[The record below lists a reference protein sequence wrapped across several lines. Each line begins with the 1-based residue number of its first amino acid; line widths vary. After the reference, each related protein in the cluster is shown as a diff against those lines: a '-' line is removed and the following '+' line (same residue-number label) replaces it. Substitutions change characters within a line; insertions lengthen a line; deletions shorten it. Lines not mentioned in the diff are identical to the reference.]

1 MCLFGFS
8 KKSRVENFLLAR
20 ILSKQKSPETEEAWR
35 ALIEHNPD
43 SYEYY
48 RGYLKYM
55 GIDDGAPIL
64 TYLTCTSSWWGPPDQ
79 VTAKALEKLGEFAV
93 QLPKANAPV
102 RLQLNIASGET
113 FKKLV
118 EPYITRGITKGIPSL
133 FADLKSLYADKEK
146 QAVVEAVVEAARE
159 EYARDS
165 PTIEPTNYLWTL
177 YFLAQHYSYISQPSK
192 ALSLLDTALTHTPT
206 LPELHL
212 CKARVLKR
220 SGDLFGAARCL
231 NDARLLDGQDRFLN
245 TKCGKYL
252 LRAGM
257 IEEANVIFAMFTKVS
272 KCIEHTLLLHRTHGA
287 SLFTRKMPSVQ
298 P

>member
-1 MCLFGFS
+1 
-8 KKSRVENFLLAR
+8 
-20 ILSKQKSPETEEAWR
+20 
-35 ALIEHNPD
+35 
-43 SYEYY
+43 
-48 RGYLKYM
+48 M
-55 GIDDGAPIL
+55 GD
-64 TYLTCTSSWWGPPDQ
+64 
-79 VTAKALEKLGEFAV
+79 FAV
-93 QLPKANAPV
+93 YLPKANAPV

-118 EPYITRGITKGIPSL
+118 EPYITRGLTKGIPSL
-133 FADLKSLYADKEK
+133 FADLKSLYKDKEK

-159 EYARDS
+159 KYAKDS
-165 PTIEPTNYLWTL
+165 PSTEPTNYLWTL
-177 YFLAQHYSYISQPSK
+177 YFLAQHYSYLSQPSK

-212 CKARVLKR
+212 CKARLLKR

-257 IEEANVIFAMFTKVS
+257 IEEANVIFAMFTKVN
-272 KCIEHTLLLHRTHGA
+272 
-287 SLFTRKMPSVQ
+287 KMH
-298 P
+298 